1 MQRAAARRLGRNG
14 EDHTETYMPTPAK
27 LRRIVKL
34 LLSWPVAIFAS
45 HPMTAD
51 RMAMLEA
58 AGGGSAGEPLLSFGE
73 WRALKAIC
81 K

>member
-1 MQRAAARRLGRNG
+1 
-14 EDHTETYMPTPAK
+14 
-27 LRRIVKL
+27 
-34 LLSWPVAIFAS
+34 
-45 HPMTAD
+45 MTAD

-58 AGGGSAGEPLLSFGE
+58 AGSTPSGEPLLSFGK

>member
-1 MQRAAARRLGRNG
+1 MQFSPHDPRRVPGRFVALPPQAC
-14 EDHTETYMPTPAK
+14 TTA
-27 LRRIVKL
+27 LRHISGPEKDDP
-34 LLSWPVAIFAS
+34 LSIFAS

-58 AGGGSAGEPLLSFGE
+58 AGGGPAGEPLLSFCE